1 MSFRQKR
8 KKEKGSLEKA
18 KTTTTFAFAGFVPR
32 CFRLFYYYI
41 QGELVFNLLFVFR
54 KGNKTMATKIQ
65 ANTGM
70 YRNFVSPQIKDEKKL
85 VGEKSCHLMTRR
97 LL

>member
-41 QGELVFNLLFVFR
+41 QGEIVFNLLFVFQ
-54 KGNKTMATKIQ
+54 KEQ
-65 ANTGM
+65 VSSM